1 MGKLV
6 NGKWHNIW
14 YDTESNKGEFVRED
28 ASFRNCLGNNRFPIE
43 KDRYHLYVSY
53 ACPWAHRTL
62 IFRKLKKLDQIIS
75 YSAVKP
81 LMMENGWELD
91 ADSPGPE
98 PLKYLYEVYCRTQS
112 DYTGRV
118 TVPVLWD
125 KKNKEIVCNE
135 SSEIIRMFNT
145 VFNDLTGENTDYYPE
160 ALKNE
165 IDEINTFIYNNI
177 NNGVY
182 RAGFATTQEVYNSAV
197 HSLFKALDEIEA
209 RLSRQDYLI
218 ANTLTEAD
226 WRLFTTLI
234 RFDSVYYGHFKC
246 NIRSIES
253 YPNLSKYIKKLYN
266 FPSIKETV
274 RFDQIKQHYYE
285 SHTSINPTQIVPV
298 GPQIEY
304 EISEKQKEKIT

>member
-1 MGKLV
+1 MGKLI

-14 YDTESNKGEFVRED
+14 YETESNKGEFIRED
-28 ASFRNCLGNNRFPIE
+28 ASFHNLLGTEKFPIE

-62 IFRKLKKLDQIIS
+62 IFRKLKKLDEIITFS
-75 YSAVKP
+75 TVKP
-81 LMMENGWELD
+81 LMQENGWELD
-91 ADSPGPE
+91 PDSPGPE
-98 PLKYLYEVYCRTQS
+98 PFNYLYEVYCKTQE

-135 SSEIIRMFNT
+135 SAEIIRLFNT
-145 VFNDLTGENTDYYPE
+145 AFNDLTGDKTNYYP
-160 ALKNE
+160 KNLQAE
-165 IDEINTFIYNNI
+165 IDEINTFIYDTI

-182 RAGFATTQEVYNSAV
+182 KAGFATTQEAYNSAV
-197 HSLFKALDEIEA
+197 HSLFQALDEVEA
-209 RLSRQDYLI
+209 RLSRQDYLV

-234 RFDSVYYGHFKC
+234 RFDTVYYGHFKC

-253 YPNLSKYIKKLYN
+253 YPNLSSYIRRLYN
-266 FPSIKETV
+266 FPDIGETV
-274 RFDQIKQHYYE
+274 KFNHIKQHYYG
-285 SHTSINPTQIVPV
+285 SHTSINPTQIVPI
-298 GPQIEY
+298 GPLIQY
-304 EISEKQKEKIT
+304 EIPEKKKEAIK